1 MDRLEVFTTNGTFLR
16 VNIPLI
22 NVADNGKKYVSYA
35 EEQEKT
41 EDERAR
47 ARHNVG
53 ITDEMYESIAESD
66 EKFVSYKG
74 EQSNTDDER
83 AQARRNVGITD
94 SMYEFIKKGGG
105 DTPVVTGDIE
115 VDELTMKKRLNPETG
130 NNVIYSVDSLLDDEN
145 GITVMGT
152 NVGNLHS
159 GDRIECGS
167 TIWDVIRRIVTNVID
182 VVATTPSV
190 TLRSS
195 SSVGTVELGSSL
207 TQTLSVSY
215 ADGYFSGASG
225 YSYRLNAGC
234 AQGATVF
241 KRNGAVVDAT
251 NTTVF
256 DVVGGFSFSSV
267 TAYGASTAVPKKNDG
282 TDSSVRISAGDAVSN
297 VITVTASKKIFY
309 GNATALPAD
318 NAAVRALG
326 SKWSAAGGINLP
338 NIGSGFVVVL
348 PTERS
353 LTVAVTGN
361 NQYLYPDSDFTRGT
375 VTVVY
380 ANGAIEVYNAYLFK
394 PATAMDTNV
403 VITIG

>member
-159 GDRIECGS
+159 GDR
-167 TIWDVIRRIVTNVID
+167 
-182 VVATTPSV
+182 
-190 TLRSS
+190 
-195 SSVGTVELGSSL
+195 
-207 TQTLSVSY
+207 
-215 ADGYFSGASG
+215 
-225 YSYRLNAGC
+225 
-234 AQGATVF
+234 
-241 KRNGAVVDAT
+241 
-251 NTTVF
+251 
-256 DVVGGFSFSSV
+256 
-267 TAYGASTAVPKKNDG
+267 
-282 TDSSVRISAGDAVSN
+282 
-297 VITVTASKKIFY
+297 KI
-309 GNATALPAD
+309 G
-318 NAAVRALG
+318 RAH
-326 SKWSAAGGINLP
+326 
-338 NIGSGFVVVL
+338 V
-348 PTERS
+348 
-353 LTVAVTGN
+353 
-361 NQYLYPDSDFTRGT
+361 
-375 VTVVY
+375 
-380 ANGAIEVYNAYLFK
+380 
-394 PATAMDTNV
+394 
-403 VITIG
+403 